1 MGILDD
7 ILATKRDEVTVL
19 RHPQTRKLLQ
29 RAALEAGA
37 TRGFG
42 KALRHLDGTLAVI
55 AECKRRS
62 PSKGE
67 LAPDL
72 DPGDTAATYQKS
84 LASAMS
90 VLTDGPYFGG
100 AIADLEA
107 ARQRSDLAILR
118 KDFVIDEIQV
128 YETRAVGADAMLL
141 IVAALDD
148 AALRD
153 LHALGVELGLDV
165 LVETHDEIEVQR
177 ALSCGATIVGV
188 NSRSLQT
195 FGEDLSVAERLRSQI
210 PPGLIAVAESAV
222 RTTADAQ
229 RMADAGFDAVLVGE
243 AFVRSDHPESLCR
256 DMASCKVRR

>member
-1 MGILDD
+1 MGILDE

-19 RHPQTRKLLQ
+19 RHPATRKLLQ
-29 RAALEAGA
+29 RTALAASQPRDFAQS
-37 TRGFG
+37 
-42 KALRHLDGTLAVI
+42 LRHEDGSLAVI

-67 LAPDL
+67 LSPDL
-72 DPGDTAATYQKS
+72 NAEVTAQMYERG

-90 VLTDGPYFGG
+90 VLTDAPYFGG
-100 AIADLEA
+100 SIEDLQL
-107 ARQRSDLAILR
+107 ARAHCGLPVLR

-148 AALRD
+148 AALHD
-153 LHALGVELGLDV
+153 LHTLGRELGLGV
-165 LVETHDEIEVQR
+165 LVETHDESELDR
-177 ALSCGATIVGV
+177 ALACGAEVIGV

-195 FGEDLSVAERLRSQI
+195 FGEDLSIAEALRSLI
-210 PPGLIAVAESAV
+210 PSDCVAVAESAV
-222 RTTADAQ
+222 RSIADAQ

-243 AFVRSDHPESLCR
+243 AFVRNDHPELLCR
-256 DMASCKVRR
+256 DMASCTVRR